1 MRNDLYFQNFD
12 ARAPRNGCTESI
24 VRFTINFRSFF
35 QSCAYFVKPCSRSLG
50 RIGRRAFEFRSPV
63 PRTFDSDTGYW
74 NLEMIKF
81 RRYPKPYFPN
91 PAEAEG
97 QKIKESASHHVKEP
111 KFIIELIS
119 DNCRWYESTLFDH
132 LENHHFHNFC
142 HPCWQIF
149 AGAMKL

>member
-50 RIGRRAFEFRSPV
+50 RIWGRAFEFRSPV
-63 PRTFDSDTGYW
+63 PRTFDNDNWYW

-97 QKIKESASHHVKEP
+97 QKIKKSASHHVRTTIHVTKRPATRHDDPWSAPVILVDSNLHSE
-111 KFIIELIS
+111 KFIIS
-119 DNCRWYESTLFDH
+119 
-132 LENHHFHNFC
+132 
-142 HPCWQIF
+142 P
-149 AGAMKL
+149 AGAVAS